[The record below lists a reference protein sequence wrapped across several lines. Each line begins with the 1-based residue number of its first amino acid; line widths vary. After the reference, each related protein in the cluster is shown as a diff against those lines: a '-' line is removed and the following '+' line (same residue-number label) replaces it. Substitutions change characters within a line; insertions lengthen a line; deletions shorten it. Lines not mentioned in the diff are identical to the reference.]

1 MIPEWLYGLGGLV
14 LCVLLVPYV
23 LGPIL
28 VYFTLR
34 FRMPPTVVAV
44 DPRVHPLPAEARNYL
59 SEAYRELTSGGF
71 DLVGTMFLPNLVP
84 NIKTLFAIYANRTAS
99 DMAMSAIVGSGRFER
114 RIENELRRVRPPL
127 RRRGC
132 GPDKQLDRIGLFKTH
147 AGESTTKFWQIRD
160 IRRLY
165 HLHQRLSD
173 RFRQRGQ
180 PTFRIDAE
188 FRGDAVQY
196 IAIKAV
202 LEETF
207 RDQVGTGYL
216 SEGPS
221 GSADYQRR
229 LDHGLAGT
237 VAGEGPSSPAGKAA
251 CRAVAG
257 RVGIGFAGRAVSDPI
272 NVATDSLNRLSHFT
286 VQTSW
291 TGVAWVK

>member
-59 SEAYRELTSGGF
+59 SEAYRELTADGF
-71 DLVGTMFLPNLVP
+71 DLVGTMFLPDLVP
-84 NIKTLFAIYANRTAS
+84 NVKTLFAIYANRTAS
-99 DMAMSAIVGSGRFER
+99 DMAMSAIIVAQGGLSGELKTSYVEFVRRYDDGVVVQTNNSAELGS
-114 RIENELRRVRPPL
+114 
-127 RRRGC
+127 
-132 GPDKQLDRIGLFKTH
+132 FKRMP
-147 AGESTTKFWQIRD
+147 GEFTTKFWQIRD

-165 HLHQRLSD
+165 RLHQRLSD

-180 PTFRIDAE
+180 PTFRMDAE

-196 IAIKAV
+196 IAKAV

-221 GSADYQRR
+221 GFRPTIKGAWIMAWQELWPVKALRR
-229 LDHGLAGT
+229 WREKRHA
-237 VAGEGPSSPAGKAA
+237 E
-251 CRAVAG
+251 
-257 RVGIGFAGRAVSDPI
+257 
-272 NVATDSLNRLSHFT
+272 RLLVELEAELPLRS
-286 VQTSW
+286 
-291 TGVAWVK
+291 